1 MKCSKCGTVFQD
13 GVFCPECGTK
23 VIELADKSEKQKE
36 EKTTISI
43 DEQRKIQQLEL
54 EKEKYQKELE
64 LELELKRK
72 ESDRKWEQ
80 EKRKIKEENAI
91 KNEGKTMA
99 VMSVIMGVIAL
110 VTLGCFVIPD
120 ILGIIFALNG
130 KKQGQMLGMAKAG
143 LVCSIISVVLMIIV
157 IVCAFVWG

>member
-1 MKCSKCGTVFQD
+1 MKCNKCGTVFHE

-23 VIELADKSEKQKE
+23 VIKPTDTSEKKKE
-36 EKTTISI
+36 EKPGISLE
-43 DEQRKIQQLEL
+43 EQRKIQQLEL
-54 EKEKYQKELE
+54 EKEKYQKELD

-72 ESDRKWEQ
+72 ESARKWKQ
-80 EKRKIKEENAI
+80 EKRKIKEEKAI

-110 VTLGCFVIPD
+110 ATLGCFIIPD
-120 ILGIIFALNG
+120 ILGIVFALNG

-143 LVCSIISVVLMIIV
+143 LACSIISVVLMIIV
-157 IVCAFVWG
+157 IICAFVWG